1 MSLAFDETGRPY
13 IIIREQDKKR
23 RLKGQEAYRVKKII
37 YFINYKFKSLKKNK
51 YNKT

>member
-23 RLKGQEAYRVKKII
+23 RLKG
-37 YFINYKFKSLKKNK
+37 
-51 YNKT
+51 